1 MTGPATAPAGAAGG
15 LTQSA
20 SVGTGHRR
28 QVLCPARLRRRLAC
42 LLALLLPLV
51 APGTLAGELSEVPA
65 KSPPG
70 FYLPDLSGQLRSL
83 DEFAGKAVLVNFWA
97 SWCTPC
103 IREMPSLRR
112 LAGEMHEKPFA
123 IVSINVAETE
133 RRVKVNAK
141 RLGIEFPVL
150 LDKDRQ
156 TFDRWGATILPTAF
170 LIDRDGKI
178 RYLARGELE
187 WDRIA
192 IVEIVQTLAN
202 RMPNPGRRPL
212 QTDR

>member
-1 MTGPATAPAGAAGG
+1 MTGVDTPAG
-15 LTQSA
+15 
-20 SVGTGHRR
+20 RF
-28 QVLCPARLRRRLAC
+28 
-42 LLALLLPLV
+42 LLD
-51 APGTLAGELSEVPA
+51 
-65 KSPPG
+65 G
-70 FYLPDLSGQLRSL
+70 FKR
-83 DEFAGKAVLVNFWA
+83 
-97 SWCTPC
+97 
-103 IREMPSLRR
+103 IRC
-112 LAGEMHEKPFA
+112 
-123 IVSINVAETE
+123 
-133 RRVKVNAK
+133 AK

-187 WDRIA
+187 WDRID

>member
-1 MTGPATAPAGAAGG
+1 MG
-15 LTQSA
+15 
-20 SVGTGHRR
+20 
-28 QVLCPARLRRRLAC
+28 
-42 LLALLLPLV
+42 LLLPLV
-51 APGTLAGELSEVPA
+51 ATAALAGELSEVPA

-70 FYLPDLSGQLRSL
+70 FTLPDLSGQMRSL
-83 DEFAGKAVLVNFWA
+83 DEFTGKAVLVNFWA

-112 LAGEMHEKPFA
+112 LAAEMHEKPFA

-133 RRVKVNAK
+133 RRVQVNAK

-150 LDKDRQ
+150 LDKDQ
-156 TFDRWGATILPTAF
+156 ETFDRWGATILPTAF

-187 WDRIA
+187 WDRID

-202 RMPNPGRRPL
+202 RMPDPGLRPL
-212 QTDR
+212 QAGK